1 MKRDETTIDYSA
13 TLMPILKAI
22 ENIMYEILAKK
33 YHPFIINVLKQKQI
47 DKRDIRGF
55 LNKDKE
61 FITEID
67 RLEYGKILSLIGRK
81 NISFYDDTSYIITN
95 K

>member
-1 MKRDETTIDYSA
+1 M
-13 TLMPILKAI
+13 
-22 ENIMYEILAKK
+22 
-33 YHPFIINVLKQKQI
+33 
-47 DKRDIRGF
+47 GF